1 MTNKEPKYG
10 EDGVR
15 LCDQKECE
23 LPATHTFIWAQQGWS
38 CQCAIHT
45 QKMLG
50 LERMLGYNIAANS
63 VRDMTADEMLP
74 DA

>member
-1 MTNKEPKYG
+1 MSKEPKYG

-15 LCDQKECE
+15 LCDQSGCNF
-23 LPATHTFIWAQQGWS
+23 PATHTFIWAQQGWT
-38 CQCAIHT
+38 CQCIIHT

-50 LERMLGYNIAANS
+50 LEGMLGYNIANNS